1 MNYRVVRKVHLHL
14 LQSPCFL
21 VHIDTNQI
29 QTEFQTIPSI
39 HQSDRV
45 YPSTHE
51 PPKSSTMGIGPP
63 HPISFHSPE
72 IPGHFIGPKWL
83 SLRYLMLQMH
93 TTLVGGS
100 IPTPL
105 KNDGLKVSWD
115 DDFSQLNGKIY
126 KNVPNH
132 QPAYTYSY

>member
-1 MNYRVVRKVHLHL
+1 
-14 LQSPCFL
+14 
-21 VHIDTNQI
+21 
-29 QTEFQTIPSI
+29 
-39 HQSDRV
+39 
-45 YPSTHE
+45 
-51 PPKSSTMGIGPP
+51 MGIGPP